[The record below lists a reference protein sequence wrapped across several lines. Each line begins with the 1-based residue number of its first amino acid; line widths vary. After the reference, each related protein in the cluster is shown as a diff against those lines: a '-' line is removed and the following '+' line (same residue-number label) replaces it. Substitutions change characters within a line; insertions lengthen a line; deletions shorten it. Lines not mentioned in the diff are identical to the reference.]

1 MQHQDIPSTGFLR
14 LRQVIGSVAPV
25 SSATIWRWV
34 ASGRFPKPVKLS
46 GRVTAWRCE
55 DIRAWLAQQAPE
67 ASTAAAQ

>member
-14 LRQVIGSVAPV
+14 QQQILGQIAPV
-25 SSATIWRWV
+25 SSSTLWRWV

-46 GRVTAWRCE
+46 ERVTAWRCE

-67 ASTAAAQ
+67 ASAAAAQ